1 MTNKT
6 KQRDEFVDI
15 AKGIAMLLVVR
26 VHTEVFNV
34 IHAPYPIIAVPLFF
48 FLSGFFDNTDKPLS
62 VWLPKTF
69 KRLFLVGIIWV
80 AISFAY
86 VSVLHYLKERTFVVN
101 FSLESPLIG
110 GGVTWFLFAL
120 FYAKCFTWLISQI
133 HISKWIVLPILILTG
148 GWISQTN
155 LPLLLDEGIAA
166 LPFYYAGK
174 VAYPF
179 IKSNWNSIKWVGIIG
194 IGCMLL
200 MPMKWFPWVLVSYA
214 NKSPLLYPVFFLM
227 TVCSFASILWIARIL
242 KCQKWLAN
250 FGTQTLGILVLHPLM
265 LHTCAITFN
274 RVLVKGSIL
283 WDVVFICAY
292 IIVCFACYYLSLWI
306 SKHIPFLL
314 GATKTAR

>member
-1 MTNKT
+1 
-6 KQRDEFVDI
+6 
-15 AKGIAMLLVVR
+15 MLLVVR

-34 IHAPYPIIAVPLFF
+34 THAPYPIIAVPLFF
-48 FLSGFFDNTDKPLS
+48 FLSGFYDNTDKPLS

-101 FSLESPLIG
+101 FSWESPLIG

-179 IKSNWNSIKWVGIIG
+179 IKSNWNSIMGGDYWYRLYAVNANE
-194 IGCMLL
+194 M
-200 MPMKWFPWVLVSYA
+200 VS
-214 NKSPLLYPVFFLM
+214 M
-227 TVCSFASILWIARIL
+227 
-242 KCQKWLAN
+242 
-250 FGTQTLGILVLHPLM
+250 GT
-265 LHTCAITFN
+265 C
-274 RVLVKGSIL
+274 
-283 WDVVFICAY
+283 FIREQ
-292 IIVCFACYYLSLWI
+292 
-306 SKHIPFLL
+306 IPFVVPSLFL
-314 GATKTAR
+314 NDSMFFCIHTLDSPDTERPKMAGELWYPNTRYPRSTSFNVAYLCTSF